1 MPLKSLKN
9 KITAMAEG
17 EVLGDAAA
25 SPENL
30 DNKLSNVEFS
40 YEIPKKTKIKKP
52 QSNKPLKQRAAKDI
66 LLEEKFEVQ
75 PGKIRQSKKT
85 QDNDKIKDN
94 NKTKKAISGQI
105 RNEDLI
111 DGYKDVLAMLGVPL
125 TIDINTEFNSEDLDY
140 VEFTQTQPIGF
151 DFDEVTDFISR
162 VKYNLYKLESAL
174 RQRDLEVRR
183 LASEIKR
190 VEEKMIEASQAK
202 ELERMIGGM
211 TQEEILIEK
220 NMDLNVQVNEL
231 TRKLANL
238 EKDSSANNDLIKEIE
253 VLRSEN
259 DILKMNNKI
268 SGLPSMD
275 KNIEEDEDIEDIDMF
290 VNMLDD
296 IGGLYDE

>member
-9 KITAMAEG
+9 KITAIAEG

-25 SPENL
+25 NPEDL
-30 DNKLSNVEFS
+30 DNNLLNIEFS
-40 YEIPKKTKIKKP
+40 YESPKNTKIKKP
-52 QSNKPLKQRAAKDI
+52 QSNKALNQKNIKNNSSI
-66 LLEEKFEVQ
+66 EKIQNQ
-75 PGKIRQSKKT
+75 PRKTRQPKKT
-85 QDNDKIKDN
+85 QDSDKIKNN
-94 NKTKKAISGQI
+94 NKVKKAISSQI
-105 RNEDLI
+105 RNEDLL
-111 DGYKDVLAMLGVPL
+111 DGYKDILAMLGIPL
-125 TIDINTEFNSEDLDY
+125 IIDINTEFSSEDLDY

-174 RQRDLEVRR
+174 RQRDLEIRR
-183 LASEIKR
+183 LASEVKR
-190 VEEKMIEASQAK
+190 VEEKMIEANQAK

-231 TRKLANL
+231 TRKLANF
-238 EKDSSANNDLIKEIE
+238 EKDLSANKDLIKEIE

-259 DILKMNNKI
+259 DILRMNNKI
-268 SGLPSMD
+268 SKLPSI
-275 KNIEEDEDIEDIDMF
+275 NESVEDEDIEDIDMF

-296 IGGLYDE
+296 IGGLYDEQ